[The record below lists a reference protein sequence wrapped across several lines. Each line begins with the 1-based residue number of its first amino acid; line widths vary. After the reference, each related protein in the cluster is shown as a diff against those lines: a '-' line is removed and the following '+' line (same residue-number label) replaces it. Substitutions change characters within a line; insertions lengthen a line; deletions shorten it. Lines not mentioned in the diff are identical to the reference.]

1 MFRFAQHDKL
11 QIASRRL
18 LAFDGF
24 EQRFEIAF
32 AEALRAFA
40 LNDLEKECR
49 AIFHRL
55 GENLQQITFIIAIDE
70 NAESAS
76 ARSVLHRCDRHDR
89 ATCHSTSKAPSET
102 RAHAPEVSVTVSMIL
117 FVPIAMCCTPSPS

>member
-11 QIASRRL
+11 QIASRGL
-18 LAFDGF
+18 LALDGF

-40 LNDLEKECR
+40 LNNLKEERR

-55 GENLQQITFIIAIDE
+55 GENLEQITFVIAIDE
-70 NAESAS
+70 NARAVS
-76 ARSVLHRCDRHDR
+76 ARSVLHQCDRHDR
-89 ATCHSTSKAPSET
+89 ATCHSTSKAPLET
-102 RAHAPEVSVTVSMIL
+102 RAHAAEVWLSSR
-117 FVPIAMCCTPSPS
+117 

>member
-1 MFRFAQHDKL
+1 MTNYKFPR
-11 QIASRRL
+11 RRL

-40 LNDLEKECR
+40 LNDFEKERR
-49 AIFHRL
+49 AILHRL
-55 GENLQQITFIIAIDE
+55 RENLKKITFIIAIDE
-70 NAESAS
+70 NAQLFQCVQFFINVTDTIEQ
-76 ARSVLHRCDRHDR
+76 RVIIRRRHFQKLEP
-89 ATCHSTSKAPSET
+89 TLLKL
-102 RAHAPEVSVTVSMIL
+102 VIVSMML